1 MNDIAM
7 VLLTLGFFGLAW
19 RYVRVL
25 ERLWGRNGEPGIRRR
40 PGLVGAAA
48 RVPLLRAAQARA
60 VL

>member
-25 ERLWGRNGEPGIRRR
+25 ERL
-40 PGLVGAAA
+40 
-48 RVPLLRAAQARA
+48 
-60 VL
+60 